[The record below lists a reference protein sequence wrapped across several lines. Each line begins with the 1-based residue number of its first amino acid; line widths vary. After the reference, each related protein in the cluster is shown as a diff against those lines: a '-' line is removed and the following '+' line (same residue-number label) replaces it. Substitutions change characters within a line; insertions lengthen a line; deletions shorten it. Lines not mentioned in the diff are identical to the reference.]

1 MSATAAADVLERI
14 DGDELADL
22 AVELGNVYSPTGHDK
37 PAADYVYDWLGD
49 HGFAP
54 RKIGLYE
61 DRYNVIGR
69 LKGSGHGTSLI
80 FNSHLDN
87 LVSLDDRLVYIDPT
101 REILTKAWRDDEG
114 RVWGLPVVNCKGPM
128 ACWMIACKALKEA
141 GAELGG
147 DVILTH
153 VCGEIELEPI
163 DEFQGLHHHSHDI
176 GARYMIAHGAVGDF
190 ALVAEATDFEA
201 GLVEAGKAWF
211 KITVKAGPTTYTPFF
226 PRGVPKEQSR
236 NAIVQM
242 ARFVD
247 RFEDWAESYTQRY
260 TVETEYGTMAP
271 KAVVSAIRAGYPSK
285 LWRAPE
291 LCSAYV
297 DVRLNLD
304 TSPLEI
310 QEELEGIAEELG
322 VDTDVEQFVYRRG
335 YGAKGVEPLYEALAA
350 AHEQVLGRP
359 LGKDTNPPTISMW
372 RDTTPF
378 NEAGIPSLTY
388 GPGANAATGKG
399 YFTVDE
405 MVAAARIY
413 ARVALDLCNQ
423 ERSGGRKR

>member
-1 MSATAAADVLERI
+1 MSSTAEHAQVLSRI
-14 DGDELADL
+14 DPDELAGL
-22 AVELGNVYSPTGHDK
+22 AVELGNVYSPTGYDE
-37 PAADYVYDWLGD
+37 PASAWVYDWLGD

-54 RKIGLYE
+54 RKLGITE
-61 DRYNVIGR
+61 ERYNVLGR
-69 LKGSGHGTSLI
+69 LRGAGGGTSLI

-87 LVSLDDRLVYIDPT
+87 LVSTEDRWTYIDPT
-101 REILTKAWRDDEG
+101 QDVLTKAWRDDEG

-141 GAELGG
+141 GAELRG
-147 DVILTH
+147 DVLLTH
-153 VCGEIELEPI
+153 VCGEIELEAV
-163 DEFQGLHHHSHDI
+163 DEFQGIHNHSHDL
-176 GARYMIAHGAVGDF
+176 GARYMIARGAVADY

-211 KITVKAGPTTYTPFF
+211 KITVKAGPTTYTPFY
-226 PRGVPKEQSR
+226 PRGVPKAESR

-247 RFEDWAESYTQRY
+247 RFEDWAESYTERY
-260 TVETEYGTMAP
+260 TVETEHGTIQP
-271 KAVVSAIRAGYPSK
+271 KAVLGAVRAGSPPK

-291 LCSAYV
+291 VCAAYA

-304 TSPLEI
+304 TSPLTVK
-310 QEELEGIAEELG
+310 EELEGVAAELG
-322 VDTDVEQFVYRRG
+322 IEVEVEQFAHRRG
-335 YGAKGVEPLYEALAA
+335 YAAEGVEPLYDALAD
-350 AHEQVLGRP
+350 AHQQVLGRP
-359 LGKDTNPPTISMW
+359 LVKDANPPTISMW

-388 GPGANAATGKG
+388 GPGANAATGRG
-399 YFTVDE
+399 YFTIDE
-405 MVAAARIY
+405 MVAAAQVY

-423 ERSGGRKR
+423 DRRRR

>member
-1 MSATAAADVLERI
+1 VSALETLRI
-14 DGDELADL
+14 DADEIADL
-22 AVELGNVYSPTGHDK
+22 AVELGNVYSPTGYDE
-37 PAADYVYDWLGD
+37 PAAAWVYDWLGD

-54 RKIGLYE
+54 KKLGITE
-61 DRYNVIGR
+61 ERYNVVGR
-69 LKGSGHGTSLI
+69 LKGSGGGLSLI

-87 LVSLDDRLVYIDPT
+87 LVSTEDRWTYVDPT
-101 REILTKAWRDDEG
+101 RDVLTKAWRDDEG

-141 GAELGG
+141 GAELRG
-147 DVILTH
+147 DVVLTH
-153 VCGEIELEPI
+153 VCGEIELEAV
-163 DEFQGLHHHSHDI
+163 DEFQGVRNHSHDL
-176 GARYMIAHGAVGDF
+176 GARYMIARGAVADF

-211 KITVKAGPTTYTPFF
+211 KVTVKAGPTTYTPFY
-226 PRGVPKEQSR
+226 PRGVPKAESR

-247 RFEDWAESYTQRY
+247 RFEDWAESYTERY
-260 TVETEYGTMAP
+260 TVETEHGTIAP
-271 KAVVSAIRAGYPSK
+271 KAVVGAVRAGAPPK

-291 LCSAYV
+291 ICSAYL

-304 TSPLEI
+304 TSPLTIREEI
-310 QEELEGIAEELG
+310 EGVAAELG
-322 VDTDVEQFVYRRG
+322 IDADVEQFAYRRG
-335 YGAKGVEPLYEALAA
+335 YAAHGVEPLYDALAA

-359 LGKDTNPPTISMW
+359 LERDANPPTISMW

-399 YFTVDE
+399 YFTTDE
-405 MVAAARIY
+405 MVAAARVY
-413 ARVALDLCNQ
+413 ARVALDLCNKD
-423 ERSGGRKR
+423 RRTR

>member
-1 MSATAAADVLERI
+1 MSVAAHPADVLARI
-14 DGDELADL
+14 DADELADL
-22 AVELGNVYSPTGHDK
+22 AVELGNVYSPTGYDE
-37 PAADYVYDWLGD
+37 PAAAWVYDWLGD

-54 RKIGLYE
+54 RKLGITE
-61 DRYNVIGR
+61 ERYNVLGR
-69 LKGSGHGTSLI
+69 LRGSGGGTSLI

-87 LVSLDDRLVYIDPT
+87 LVSTDDRWTYVDPT
-101 REILTKAWRDDEG
+101 REVLTKAWRDGEG

-141 GAELGG
+141 GAELRG
-147 DVILTH
+147 DVLLTH
-153 VCGEIELEPI
+153 VCGEIELEAV
-163 DEFQGLHHHSHDI
+163 DEFQGIRHHSHDL
-176 GARYMIAHGAVGDF
+176 GARYLVARGAVADF

-211 KITVKAGPTTYTPFF
+211 KVTVKAGPTTYTPFYA
-226 PRGVPKEQSR
+226 RGVPKAESR

-247 RFEDWAESYTQRY
+247 RFEDWAETYTERY
-260 TVETEYGTMAP
+260 TAETKHGTMQP
-271 KAVVSAIRAGYPSK
+271 KAVLGAVRGGHPAK

-291 LCSAYV
+291 VCSAYV

-304 TSPLEI
+304 TSPLTI
-310 QEELEGIAEELG
+310 RDELAEVADELG
-322 VDTDVEQFVYRRG
+322 IEVEIEQFAHRRG
-335 YGAKGVEPLYEALAA
+335 YAADGVEPLFEALKS

-359 LGKDTNPPTISMW
+359 LEKDASPPTISMW

-399 YFTVDE
+399 YFTIEE
-405 MVAAARIY
+405 MVAAAQVY
-413 ARVALDLCNQ
+413 ALVALELCNR
-423 ERSGGRKR
+423 ERRRQ

>member
-1 MSATAAADVLERI
+1 
-14 DGDELADL
+14 
-22 AVELGNVYSPTGHDK
+22 
-37 PAADYVYDWLGD
+37 
-49 HGFAP
+49 
-54 RKIGLYE
+54 
-61 DRYNVIGR
+61 
-69 LKGSGHGTSLI
+69 
-80 FNSHLDN
+80 
-87 LVSLDDRLVYIDPT
+87 VSVDDRWTYVDPT
-101 REILTKAWRDDEG
+101 REVLTKAWRDDEG

-128 ACWMIACKALKEA
+128 ACWMVACKALKEA
-141 GAELGG
+141 GADLRG

-153 VCGEIELEPI
+153 VCGEIELEPV
-163 DEFQGLHHHSHDI
+163 DEHQGIRHHSHDV
-176 GARYMIAHGAVGDF
+176 GARYMIARGAVADY

-211 KITVKAGPTTYTPFF
+211 KVTVKAGPTTYTPFY

-260 TVETEYGTMAP
+260 RFETEHGTMEP
-271 KAVVSAIRAGYPSK
+271 KAVLGAIRAGYPTK

-291 LCSAYV
+291 VCSVYV
-297 DVRLNLD
+297 DVRLNLE
-304 TSPLEI
+304 TSPLAI
-310 QEELEGIAEELG
+310 REELEEIAAELG
-322 VDTDVEQFVYRRG
+322 VDAEVEQFAHRRG
-335 YGAKGVEPLYEALAA
+335 YEAKGVEPLYDALAA

-359 LGKDTNPPTISMW
+359 LEKDTFAPTISMW
-372 RDTTPF
+372 RDTNPF

-405 MVAAARIY
+405 MVAAAKIY
-413 ARVALDLCNQ
+413 ARVALDLCNR
-423 ERSGGRKR
+423 ERHSGRER